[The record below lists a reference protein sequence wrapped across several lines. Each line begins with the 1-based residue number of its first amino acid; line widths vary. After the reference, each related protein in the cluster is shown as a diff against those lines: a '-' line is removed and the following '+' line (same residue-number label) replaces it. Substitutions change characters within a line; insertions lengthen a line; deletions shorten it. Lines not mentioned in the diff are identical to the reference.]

1 MVQKYK
7 DISCALILINNTF
20 LEKHSSLVG
29 KGMVFAVLLVVKKRI
44 AMKKT
49 LILALLV
56 LLSLPI
62 VAQSKDKK
70 PGLNK
75 ENCTFVTKDGK
86 TFNLYGK
93 VKIVESFPDI
103 KVQIVES
110 FEDLDVKIVE
120 NFPDQCGKIKLVEN
134 FPDVK
139 VQIVNSFPD
148 IKVKIVESFPGVRR

>member
-1 MVQKYK
+1 MKNNSIMKNLLLIVLF
-7 DISCALILINNTF
+7 AL
-20 LEKHSSLVG
+20 
-29 KGMVFAVLLVVKKRI
+29 M
-44 AMKKT
+44 
-49 LILALLV
+49 AL
-56 LLSLPI
+56 PMA
-62 VAQSKDKK
+62 AQSGDKK
-70 PGLNK
+70 PGINK
-75 ENCTFVTKDGK
+75 ENCTFTNKDGK

-120 NFPDQCGKIKLVEN
+120 SFPDQCGKVKLVES

-148 IKVKIVESFPGVRR
+148 IKVKIVESFPGVKK

>member
-1 MVQKYK
+1 
-7 DISCALILINNTF
+7 
-20 LEKHSSLVG
+20 
-29 KGMVFAVLLVVKKRI
+29 
-44 AMKKT
+44 MKKT

-93 VKIVESFPDI
+93 VKIVE
-103 KVQIVES
+103 
-110 FEDLDVKIVE
+110 
-120 NFPDQCGKIKLVEN
+120 NFPDQCGKIKLVES

-148 IKVKIVESFPGVRR
+148 IKVKIVEAFPGVRR

>member
-1 MVQKYK
+1 MKNILFFVLF
-7 DISCALILINNTF
+7 AL
-20 LEKHSSLVG
+20 
-29 KGMVFAVLLVVKKRI
+29 M
-44 AMKKT
+44 
-49 LILALLV
+49 AL
-56 LLSLPI
+56 PMA
-62 VAQSKDKK
+62 AQSSDKK
-70 PGLNK
+70 PGINK
-75 ENCTFVTKDGK
+75 ENCTFTNKEGK

-120 NFPDQCGKIKLVEN
+120 SFPDQCGKVKLVES

-148 IKVKIVESFPGVRR
+148 IKVKIVESFPGVKK

>member
-1 MVQKYK
+1 
-7 DISCALILINNTF
+7 
-20 LEKHSSLVG
+20 
-29 KGMVFAVLLVVKKRI
+29 
-44 AMKKT
+44 MKKT

-56 LLSLPI
+56 LLTLPI

-120 NFPDQCGKIKLVEN
+120 NFPDQCGKIKLVES